1 MDSENEIVEELIIR
15 DVETMKVIADGL
27 RLKLVKAMQQP
38 ITDKA
43 IAAEL
48 NMPPSK
54 LYYHVNMMEKH
65 GLIRVV
71 GVNLESGIVE
81 KQYQVTARRFMVQN
95 PILMGEGLA
104 RETAVSLWATMLDE
118 TKEDFL
124 QAYNL
129 RDESTQPPRYPF
141 ATKKAFHLTDEHLTE
156 FHAKLDALIK
166 ETDRL
171 VTINQ
176 ETNGEPFELTVIFY
190 KQVEE
195 NK

>member
-1 MDSENEIVEELIIR
+1 MVEELIIR

-38 ITDKA
+38 TTVKA
-43 IAAEL
+43 IAAAL

-65 GLIRVV
+65 GLIQVV
-71 GVNLESGIVE
+71 GLNLESGIVE
-81 KQYQVTARRFMVQN
+81 KQYQVTARRFKIQN
-95 PILMGEGLA
+95 PILMGESL
-104 RETAVSLWATMLDE
+104 EKDTAVSIWSNLLDE

-124 QAYNL
+124 QNYNL

-141 ATKKAFHLTDEHLTE
+141 ASKKAFHLTDDQLTE

-171 VTINQ
+171 AAVNQ
-176 ETNGEPFELTVIFY
+176 ETEGEPFELTVIFY
-190 KQVEE
+190 KQVEG
-195 NK
+195 NI